1 MMQAERATHFDPELP
16 DLSLAATPAMEGA

>member
-1 MMQAERATHFDPELP
+1 MQAERATHFDPELP